1 MQHLSKKTQFPDF
14 LFPR

>member
-1 MQHLSKKTQFPDF
+1 MQHLGEKTQFPDF